1 MPPPKGRS
9 FPFVPRQSA
18 DWLTCHVTYDQAVD
32 MFFNQTATQQHL
44 GHDPLVYSKVFR
56 GVTYATIQ
64 EAQQVFTETMNAEY
78 EAREQRDLADEN
90 RGCKASKIL
99 NDNIRNRIVPTE
111 DGLESLT
118 AYRKPFGEKCVSP
131 LSLFT
136 QSLNGETSSHIQASG
151 SQSQLVNPTQSA
163 AQQAYDFT
171 GAEWNKSLQDDAKKY
186 QWDVS
191 EQQNVSLAILLIEEA
206 EEYLEALQNDTHGVL
221 GDKKDYYGL
230 GSGLKDANDIA
241 KDLGGYGATAKAV
254 SINGTMHIVIENYKP
269 RYLDSGIRWQQATP
283 QMLKMGYALNTV

>member
-78 EAREQRDLADEN
+78 EAREPRDLADEN
-90 RGCKASKIL
+90 RGCKASKIF
-99 NDNIRNRIVPTE
+99 NDNIRNRIVLTE

-131 LSLFT
+131 LSLKVRNLNVAELALARLKKPINLP
-136 QSLNGETSSHIQASG
+136 SLFS
-151 SQSQLVNPTQSA
+151 
-163 AQQAYDFT
+163 
-171 GAEWNKSLQDDAKKY
+171 
-186 QWDVS
+186 
-191 EQQNVSLAILLIEEA
+191 
-206 EEYLEALQNDTHGVL
+206 
-221 GDKKDYYGL
+221 
-230 GSGLKDANDIA
+230 
-241 KDLGGYGATAKAV
+241 
-254 SINGTMHIVIENYKP
+254 
-269 RYLDSGIRWQQATP
+269 
-283 QMLKMGYALNTV
+283 

>member
-18 DWLTCHVTYDQAVD
+18 DWLTCHVMYDQAVD

-78 EAREQRDLADEN
+78 EAREPRDLADEN

-99 NDNIRNRIVPTE
+99 NDNIRNRIVLTE

-118 AYRKPFGEKCVSP
+118 AYRKPFGEKCVS
-131 LSLFT
+131 
-136 QSLNGETSSHIQASG
+136 
-151 SQSQLVNPTQSA
+151 
-163 AQQAYDFT
+163 AYR
-171 GAEWNKSLQDDAKKY
+171 KY
-186 QWDVS
+186 
-191 EQQNVSLAILLIEEA
+191 
-206 EEYLEALQNDTHGVL
+206 
-221 GDKKDYYGL
+221 
-230 GSGLKDANDIA
+230 
-241 KDLGGYGATAKAV
+241 
-254 SINGTMHIVIENYKP
+254 NYRGFYNCFSP
-269 RYLDSGIRWQQATP
+269 IS
-283 QMLKMGYALNTV
+283 

>member
-9 FPFVPRQSA
+9 FPFAPRHSA
-18 DWLTCHVTYDQAVD
+18 DWLVSHVTYDQAVD
-32 MFFNQTATQQHL
+32 MFFNQTATQQNL

-136 QSLNGETSSHIQASG
+136 QKMLLRQPFLLLKNGLN
-151 SQSQLVNPTQSA
+151 
-163 AQQAYDFT
+163 F
-171 GAEWNKSLQDDAKKY
+171 
-186 QWDVS
+186 
-191 EQQNVSLAILLIEEA
+191 LICSI
-206 EEYLEALQNDTHGVL
+206 
-221 GDKKDYYGL
+221 K
-230 GSGLKDANDIA
+230 LKI
-241 KDLGGYGATAKAV
+241 
-254 SINGTMHIVIENYKP
+254 
-269 RYLDSGIRWQQATP
+269 
-283 QMLKMGYALNTV
+283 

>member
-99 NDNIRNRIVPTE
+99 NDNIRNRIVLTE

-118 AYRKPFGEKCVSP
+118 AYR
-131 LSLFT
+131 
-136 QSLNGETSSHIQASG
+136 
-151 SQSQLVNPTQSA
+151 
-163 AQQAYDFT
+163 
-171 GAEWNKSLQDDAKKY
+171 
-186 QWDVS
+186 
-191 EQQNVSLAILLIEEA
+191 
-206 EEYLEALQNDTHGVL
+206 
-221 GDKKDYYGL
+221 
-230 GSGLKDANDIA
+230 
-241 KDLGGYGATAKAV
+241 
-254 SINGTMHIVIENYKP
+254 
-269 RYLDSGIRWQQATP
+269 
-283 QMLKMGYALNTV
+283 